1 MNKQENGMKTRY
13 VFSIALLALIFL
25 MSCPPPQASARLLI
39 KGKVIDATTMAPI
52 PGTFVEIENASG
64 GSGYSRAH
72 TDEKGEFAFEDLPTG
87 VSFNLYAEQE
97 GYTSFRRRY
106 WYVDRDKEI
115 ESIVLRLNREA
126 IFQCRIT
133 ESDRTTPVARA
144 RVSMKPMQ
152 WRGDPYAVYE
162 FERETGDNGM
172 VRFDKIPAGSYELL
186 IEKSGF
192 VMERLTNIRFM
203 TGKTRSMDIALYRP
217 ASISGRVLL
226 QDGKTTLAGIPIIA
240 RGPTARTSTSNF
252 RGIYSLRDL
261 KPGTYAFTAS
271 KSGFKPYTYQ
281 GQITVKEGEDILNV
295 DHRLIA
301 EPEKVR
307 IAIYQEVYPLKEEIK
322 FTVRAFRSED
332 FKLEFYKVPIPW
344 YLKNP
349 HELRGL
355 LQRGASLESFD
366 MVHSEQYGFKRYRP
380 YTWFTKEIN
389 INKPFSPGIY
399 LIRATTAR
407 AEDRNFIFVSNIGVI
422 VKRGKGTLL
431 TYAVNFE
438 KNQPEEGVDLF
449 VLKGSPPKKNAKKT
463 FFQRILSLF
472 RNDLILHQAKTDKEG
487 SFQLK
492 GPVPAT
498 RLLVVGMKTDQG
510 LAIAES
516 HLSHAAKTQGL
527 KSYLYTD
534 RPLYRPGHRVFFK
547 GVLRVDDG
555 EDLEVKRNFDLA
567 IQVKDSEGQVVHK
580 WQDRSDAMGTVH
592 GSFDLSSEAPLGQY
606 SLWVDNQGTL
616 SQAAYF
622 FVQAYRKPDFKVDVK
637 TDKKAYVTDETV
649 KCSIQ
654 AAYFF
659 GSPLKNV
666 PVTYRVYQKMT
677 RSPYYRHWWEGEYYR
692 RQGYQSLIKNGKGK
706 TDSQGFFSM
715 EFTPGPKSYDRL
727 ITVEAEVMPA
737 SGRRVSG
744 RTSVI
749 YNQSLYHVE
758 ISNPTFVHKMDQP
771 LRLRI
776 DVKDIEG
783 NPISTTFSA
792 ALEQEVWNPIR
803 NRYEKPVTPLYLE
816 DFDTDARGAA
826 FIEIP
831 LSELEP
837 GYTRFMVFTTDPK
850 GTRVSQSINLWLYDS
865 LRGNFNY
872 NYAGLEIWLD
882 KENYHVGETAR
893 LLINSPI
900 EKGVVLFTMEGQE
913 ILEHRV
919 LNMDTRTRILEIPVK
934 KRFAPNVYLSVI
946 QHNGNRLHHKKV
958 SLNVAIEGREMT
970 LDTGFDKKEYRP
982 GDIAR
987 LDIKAAD
994 HQGRPVEGDFSV
1006 GVVDEAIYYI
1016 KPDHTTP
1023 IGSFFYAKRS
1033 PWIATTYSFPIR
1045 YLGGAVKSAG
1055 SRFIR
1060 KDFRD
1065 TAFWLPN
1072 VSTDKNGMA
1081 SVDIPL
1087 PDNLTTWVT
1096 TVRGHSAQN
1105 LFGQQKSKS
1114 LVTKPLITSL
1124 KLPRFFR
1131 RGDQTEVRVINHN
1144 RTDLPLDTVKNTLK
1158 VQPPLS
1164 IEGSP
1169 VQVIHIPKQGQGQMT
1184 WPVNVGEGEGKTAVT
1199 VLTQSKSLQDGE
1211 QRSLPIGS
1219 RGLPRHYDFAGRTRG
1234 KEAQIRMPL
1243 APGHVLAMTS
1253 LEVEVTP
1260 HPALAGF
1267 TSLDYLAHF
1276 PYGCVEQTL
1285 NSFIPL
1291 VTYYGALERI
1301 GLLPE
1306 EGDKLKQKTER
1317 GLEKLAGFQR
1327 PEGSFGWWRNADG
1340 DLYLTSLVLLGLS
1353 QIREMPDARIK
1364 RSISRAVKYV
1374 NQQIPKTQVS
1384 DLLLFGLYALSEA
1397 GYHNRVLAG
1406 TLEARLAQMDP
1417 LALSL
1422 ASLALTNH
1430 NMPKAAKVAADRL
1443 LEEIEH
1449 SPEGSYFREPNAYG
1463 NRNAVET
1470 AAFALTA
1477 LLRTYPE
1484 HPEVDRILNWLVLQ
1498 KTGRYW
1504 VSTKTTGFVLLAL
1517 SAYLEARGQDIFLQD
1532 QTVAITLNGERAPDF
1547 HLKRADYLKEK
1558 GPVFSLPPAWLIHG
1572 ENALTIKSG
1581 GELYYSIRLKS
1592 FYEADHITAA
1602 SQNCDMALS
1611 KKVFAANRVHDARG
1625 NPRILSRPYEPGE
1638 DLRIGG
1644 ETRVELRFTPDR
1656 DYGYFILEDGL
1667 PSGFEVVD
1675 FERGAGISWWQP
1687 YSHKERR
1694 DDRVVFFFTRLRKGK
1709 EVSVEYILR
1718 SELNGDYHLPPA
1730 RLYGMY
1736 RPSLSANSGSGSLR
1750 VTPQ

>member
-1 MNKQENGMKTRY
+1 MKTKSI
-13 VFSIALLALIFL
+13 FAIALMGLVFL
-25 MSCPPPQASARLLI
+25 VACPPPQAAARLVI
-39 KGKVIDATTMAPI
+39 KGKVIDAGTLAPI

-64 GSGYSRAH
+64 GSGYSRAY
-72 TDEKGEFAFEDLPTG
+72 TDEKGEFAFQDLPAG
-87 VSFNLYAEQE
+87 VSFNLYAEQA
-97 GYTSFRRRY
+97 GFTSFRRLY
-106 WYVDRDKEI
+106 WYVEKNKEV
-115 ESIVLRLNREA
+115 ESIVLRLNKEGV
-126 IFQCRIT
+126 FQCRIT
-133 ESDRTTPVARA
+133 ESDKTTPIKRT
-144 RVSMKPMQ
+144 RVFMKPMQ

-172 VRFDKIPAGSYELL
+172 VRFDKIPAGSYELA

-192 VMERLTNIRFM
+192 VRERLTNIRFM
-203 TGKTRSMDIALYRP
+203 KGKTRSMDIALYRP
-217 ASISGRVLL
+217 GSISGRVLL
-226 QDGKTTLAGIPIIA
+226 GDGETTLAGIPIIA
-240 RGPTARTSTSNF
+240 RGPSAGTSTSNF
-252 RGIYSLRDL
+252 KGIYALRDL

-271 KSGFKPYTYQ
+271 KSGFKPYTYK
-281 GQITVKEGEDILNV
+281 GHITIKEGEDIRHV
-295 DHRLIA
+295 DHLLTA
-301 EPEKVR
+301 EQEKVR
-307 IAIYQEVYPLKEEIK
+307 IAIYQEVYPLKKEIK

-332 FKLEFYKVPIPW
+332 FKLEFFKVPISW

-349 HELRGL
+349 HAFQGL
-355 LQRGASLESFD
+355 LQKGSSLKPFD
-366 MVHSEQYGFKRYRP
+366 MVHSDQYGFKRYRP
-380 YTWFTKEIN
+380 YTWFTKEVKID
-389 INKPFSPGIY
+389 KAFSPGIY
-399 LIRATTAR
+399 LIRATTAH

-422 VKRGKGTLL
+422 VKRGKDTLL
-431 TYAVNFE
+431 AYAVNFE
-438 KNQPEEGVDLF
+438 NNQPEADVDLF
-449 VLKGSPPKKNAKKT
+449 VLKGSPPKKNARKSL
-463 FFQRILSLF
+463 FQQILRLF
-472 RNDLILHQAKTDKEG
+472 RNDQILSKAKTDKEG
-487 SFQLK
+487 LFQMK
-492 GPVPAT
+492 EPVPAS
-498 RLLVVGMKTDQG
+498 RLLVVGMKTGQG

-527 KSYLYTD
+527 KSYFYTD

-547 GVLRVDDG
+547 GVLRGDDG
-555 EDLEVKRNFDLA
+555 KGLKIKKNFDTV
-567 IQVKDSEGQVVHK
+567 IRIKDSQGRVVHRWK
-580 WQDRSDAMGTVH
+580 DRSDAMGTVN
-592 GSFDLSSEAPLGQY
+592 GSFDLSSEAPLGRY
-606 SLWVDNQGTL
+606 SLWVDNRGSL

-622 FVQAYRKPDFKVDVK
+622 FVQAYRKPDFRVDVK

-677 RSPYYRHWWEGEYYR
+677 RKPYYRHWWEGEYYR
-692 RQGYQSLIKNGKGK
+692 RGGYQSLIKNGKGK

-727 ITVEAEVMPA
+727 ITVEAEVMPS

-749 YNQSLYHVE
+749 FNQSLYNVE
-758 ISNPTFVHKMDQP
+758 ISRPPFVHKMDQP

-803 NRYEKPVTPLYLE
+803 NRYEKPVTPLYME
-816 DFDTDARGAA
+816 EFNTDAKGTAMV
-826 FIEIP
+826 EIP
-831 LSELEP
+831 ISELEP

-850 GTRVSQSINLWLYDS
+850 GTRVSKSLNLWLYDS
-865 LRGNFNY
+865 LKGDFNY

-882 KENYHVGETAR
+882 KENYKVGEKAR
-893 LLINSPI
+893 LLINSPV

-913 ILEHRV
+913 ILEQRV

-934 KRFAPNVYLSVI
+934 KTFAPNIYLSVI

-958 SLNVAIEGREMT
+958 SLNAAIEGKEMT
-970 LDTGFDKKEYRP
+970 IGTRFDKKEYRP
-982 GDIAR
+982 GDTAR
-987 LDIKAAD
+987 IDINATDQKGA
-994 HQGRPVEGDFSV
+994 PVQGDFSL

-1016 KPDHTTP
+1016 RPDHTTP
-1023 IGSFFYAKRS
+1023 MGSFFYAKRS

-1072 VSTDKNGMA
+1072 FSTDKNGKA
-1081 SVDIPL
+1081 SVEIPL

-1096 TVRGHSAQN
+1096 TIRGHSAQN
-1105 LFGQQKSKS
+1105 VFGEQKAKS

-1144 RTDLPLDTVKNTLK
+1144 RTDLPLDIVKNTLN
-1158 VQPPLS
+1158 VQPPVS
-1164 IEGSP
+1164 IEGSS
-1169 VQVIHIPKQGQGQMT
+1169 VQVIQIPKRGQGQLS
-1184 WPVNVGEGEGKTAVT
+1184 WQVKVGKGEGKTVIT
-1199 VLTQSKSLQDGE
+1199 VHTVSKSLQDGE
-1211 QRSLPIGS
+1211 QRTLPIGS
-1219 RGLPRHYDFAGRTRG
+1219 RGLPKHYDFAGRTRERHARIG
-1234 KEAQIRMPL
+1234 MPL
-1243 APGHVLAMTS
+1243 APGHVLGMTS
-1253 LEVEVTP
+1253 LEMEFTP
-1260 HPALAGF
+1260 HPALAGL

-1285 NSFIPL
+1285 NSFVPL
-1291 VTYYGALERI
+1291 VAYYGALERM
-1301 GLLPE
+1301 GLQPQE
-1306 EGDKLKQKTER
+1306 KLKKKIER
-1317 GLEKLAGFQR
+1317 GLAKLAGFQR
-1327 PEGSFGWWRNADG
+1327 PDGSFGWWRNSNG

-1353 QIREMPDARIK
+1353 QIKEMPDTRIK
-1364 RSISRAVKYV
+1364 QSISRAVKYV
-1374 NQQIPKTQVS
+1374 NQQILKTRVP
-1384 DLLLFGLYALSEA
+1384 DLLVFGLYALSEA
-1397 GYHNRVLAG
+1397 GYHNRVLA
-1406 TLEARLAQMDP
+1406 TALKTKLASMDP

-1422 ASLALTNH
+1422 TTLALSNH
-1430 NMPKAAKVAADRL
+1430 RMPNEAKEAADRL
-1443 LEEIEH
+1443 LEEIEN
-1449 SPEGSYFREPNAYG
+1449 SPEGSWFPEPASHG
-1463 NRNAVET
+1463 NRNAIET

-1477 LLRTYPE
+1477 LLRTYPD
-1484 HPEVDRILNWLVLQ
+1484 HPEVDRVLNWLVLQ
-1498 KTGRYW
+1498 KTGKYW
-1504 VSTKTTGFVLLAL
+1504 VSTKTTGFVLFAL
-1517 SAYLEARGQDIFLQD
+1517 SEYLKARGHGIFLQD
-1532 QTVAITLNGERAPDF
+1532 QTISITLNGKKAPNF
-1547 HLKRADYLKEK
+1547 YLKRADYLKEK
-1558 GPVFSLPPAWLIHG
+1558 GPLFSLPSEWLTHG
-1572 ENALTIKSG
+1572 ENVLTIESG
-1581 GELYYSIRLKS
+1581 GELYYSIRVKS
-1592 FYEADHITAA
+1592 FFEADRITPA
-1602 SQNCDMALS
+1602 SQNCDMGLS

-1638 DLRIGG
+1638 HLRVGG
-1644 ETRVELRFTPDR
+1644 ETRVEIRFTPDR
-1656 DYGYFILEDGL
+1656 DYAYFILEDGL

-1675 FERGAGISWWQP
+1675 FKRDAGISWWQP

-1736 RPSLSANSGSGSLR
+1736 RPTISSHSGSGRLR
-1750 VTPQ
+1750 VTSRK